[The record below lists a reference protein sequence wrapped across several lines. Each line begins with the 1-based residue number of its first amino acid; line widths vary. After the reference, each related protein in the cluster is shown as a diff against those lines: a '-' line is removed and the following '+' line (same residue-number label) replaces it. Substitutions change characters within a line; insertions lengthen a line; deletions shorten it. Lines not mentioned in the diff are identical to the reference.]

1 MMAKNRT
8 IYVCQ
13 TCGSQSP
20 KWMGRC
26 PDCGEWNSMVEE
38 QDVSSASTTTLEKV
52 KARSQAAPLPIT
64 EIASAKD
71 FRFSSS
77 IRELDRVLGG
87 GIVPG
92 SVVLIGGDPGIGK
105 STILLQMTGGLSR
118 AGLRTL
124 YVSGEESSR
133 QIRLRGDRLG
143 SLHPNVYVL
152 TEICLE
158 DILAQVETL
167 KPDVLVIDSIQ
178 TMYTSALNSSQG
190 SVSQVREVAA
200 QLMLFSK
207 QTHIS
212 TFIVGHVTKAGSI
225 AGPKVLEHIVD
236 TVLYFEGE
244 RQHIYR
250 ILRSVKNRFGSTN
263 EIGVFEMKT
272 SGLEEVNNPSAMF
285 LAERPAE
292 QVAGS
297 AVTCCMEGTRPILIE
312 LQALVTPTNL
322 GTSRRMT
329 KGIDVNRIALLIAVL
344 EKIVGLFLQAQDVF
358 INVVGGVKIDE
369 PAVDL
374 SLALAMASSFK
385 NIPLPSQT
393 IMFGEV
399 GLAGEIRTVPYIEQ
413 RLREAEKLG
422 FTRCILPLHAQ
433 KHLSSTFAIQTFGAA
448 SLADAIEAAFTL

>member
-1 MMAKNRT
+1 MAKNRT
-8 IYVCQ
+8 IFVCQ
-13 TCGSQSP
+13 SCGAQSP

-26 PDCGEWNSMVEE
+26 PDCGEWNSMIEE
-38 QDVSSASTTTLEKV
+38 KEITSPSNARENM
-52 KARSQAAPLPIT
+52 KAGEQAVPLPIT
-64 EIASAKD
+64 QIESGKD
-71 FRFSSS
+71 FRFSST
-77 IRELDRVLGG
+77 IQEIDRVLGG

-105 STILLQMTGGLSR
+105 STLLLQMTGKLARSGVKP
-118 AGLRTL
+118 L

-133 QIRLRGDRLG
+133 QMRLRGDRLNI
-143 SLHPNVYVL
+143 SHDNLYVL

-158 DILAQVETL
+158 DILEQVERL
-167 KPDVLVIDSIQ
+167 KPNLLVIDSIQ
-178 TMYTSALNSSQG
+178 TMYTAALNSSQG
-190 SVSQVREVAA
+190 SVSQVREVSS
-200 QLMLFSK
+200 QLLLYSK
-207 QTHIS
+207 KTNIP

-263 EIGVFEMKT
+263 EIGVFEMK
-272 SGLEEVNNPSAMF
+272 SRGLEEVSNPSAMF
-285 LAERPAE
+285 LSERPAE

-297 AVTCCMEGTRPILIE
+297 AVTCSMEGSRPILIE

-329 KGIDVNRIALLIAVL
+329 KGVDSNRISLLIAVL

-358 INVVGGVKIDE
+358 VNVVGGVKVDE

-385 NIPLPSQT
+385 NAPLDHKT
-393 IMFGEV
+393 VMVGEV
-399 GLAGEIRTVPYIEQ
+399 GLGGEIRSVPYIEQ

-422 FTRCILPLHAQ
+422 FTRAIIPENSKKRLTTAFSIAVAGVSS
-433 KHLSSTFAIQTFGAA
+433 LS
-448 SLADAIEAAFTL
+448 DAIEVAFQD